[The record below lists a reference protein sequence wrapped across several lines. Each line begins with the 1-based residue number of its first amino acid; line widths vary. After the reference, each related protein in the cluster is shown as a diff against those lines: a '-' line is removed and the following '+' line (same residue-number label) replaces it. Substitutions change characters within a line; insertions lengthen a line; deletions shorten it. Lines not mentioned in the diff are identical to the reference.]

1 MVSNIHSRLI
11 HNDVWGTENK
21 EQQMKNLKYLSLHL
35 KEANNTGFKSKY
47 IMGIVHEVLSYIVF
61 GAFIYGIYLALI
73 IF

>member
-1 MVSNIHSRLI
+1 
-11 HNDVWGTENK
+11 
-21 EQQMKNLKYLSLHL
+21 MKNLKLLSLHF

>member
-1 MVSNIHSRLI
+1 
-11 HNDVWGTENK
+11 
-21 EQQMKNLKYLSLHL
+21 MKNLKYLSLHF
-35 KEANNTGFKSKY
+35 KEANDTGFKSKY